1 MNNEY
6 VAFIKEC
13 IKNRKFLEFSYQD
26 MSNCLINVSAKDYES
41 FEKGQY
47 KMSKENLI
55 RIARV
60 LYVERPNSIDVSK
73 YIDTSDLS
81 EEEVND
87 LGKVIFSIVGDENA

>member
-6 VAFIKEC
+6 VTFIKEC
-13 IKNRKFLEFSYQD
+13 IKNRKYLEFSYQD
-26 MSNCLINVSAKDYES
+26 MSNCLIDVSAKDYEN

-55 RIARV
+55 RVARV
-60 LYVERPNSIDVSK
+60 LCIERPNTIDVSK
-73 YIDTSDLS
+73 YIDTNELD
-81 EEEVND
+81 EDEVND

>member
-13 IKNRKFLEFSYQD
+13 IKNRKFLDFSYQD

-60 LYVERPNSIDVSK
+60 LCVERPNSIDVSQ

-81 EEEVND
+81 EEEIKD